1 MCVYILIRSFDD
13 LIYPYLKDL
22 YEWVLIKLYGNS
34 DVGKHLRT
42 FYRGYFLL
50 NLLKTMVEALL

>member
-1 MCVYILIRSFDD
+1 MCVYILIRSFDA

-42 FYRGYFLL
+42 FYRDFFTELTEDHG
-50 NLLKTMVEALL
+50 